1 MTRFKIVATDDDTGT
16 RDVKKFNAETLTD
29 VVDQFSDF
37 LRGVGFVF
45 DDLTANVSPWEQEA
59 DELDPNLLLQT
70 DEFVGDDTTTNTFDN
85 LVKFSKTE

>member
-1 MTRFKIVATDDDTGT
+1 MTRFKIVANDYDSGT
-16 RDVKKFNAETLTD
+16 KDVKEFNAETLTD

-45 DDLTANVSPWEQEA
+45 DDLTANVSPWEQTT
-59 DELDPNLLLQT
+59 DELDPNLLL
-70 DEFVGDDTTTNTFDN
+70 EMEGGETTTSSFDN